1 LIVTIDDPI
10 TYARYLWHW
19 DWLNDGLP
27 RNMRVGDIDGSLVL
41 PGGWALF
48 LEGKTADASNPPLI
62 PKKGQYMAAR
72 FLAQSPFNTVVFLG
86 GRPDGTAVYWMRVF
100 QNGQDSGWIPTNA
113 EAVKRFV
120 LNWLRDHDLWGSY
133 EIDGAFTSATDS
145 NGPRA
150 VGY

>member
-1 LIVTIDDPI
+1 MTIDDPI
-10 TYARYLWHW
+10 VYARYLWKW

-27 RNMRVGDIDGSLVL
+27 RAMRIGDVDGSLVL
-41 PGGWALF
+41 PGGYALF
-48 LEGKTADASNPPLI
+48 LEGKSADPSAPPLI

-100 QNGQDSGWIPTNA
+100 QNGQDTGWIPTNA

-120 LNWLRDHDLWGSY
+120 LNWVREHDLWGSC
-133 EIDGAFTSATDS
+133 EINESFMDLTE
-145 NGPRA
+145 R
-150 VGY
+150 